1 MAGLFDRD
9 YLALTEEE
17 IQEKKRIDLED
28 AHVAGARFG
37 RTDFY
42 YKYPKAVRY
51 WMSLFP
57 NNYMDP
63 KFLKESEEIERQ
75 CDEFEELLENEST
88 KESDVKNFIQGKG
101 YYHIPASIFKYYHFG
116 HHDAYLFKE
125 FKLGTEYIADYVLV
139 GKSSDG
145 FEFVFVEFENPY
157 KNIVIGDGDFG
168 NTIRKGINQVNDWHS
183 FILSNYPTITEEF
196 KKNTDV
202 AIHTL
207 PDEFYTLDPTRIH
220 YVVVAGRRE
229 DYQEKTRRLKRK
241 LKEDS
246 DILIIHYDNLLD
258 KSRELIGNN
267 TY

>member
-145 FEFVFVEFENPY
+145 FEFVFVEFENP
-157 KNIVIGDGDFG
+157 
-168 NTIRKGINQVNDWHS
+168 
-183 FILSNYPTITEEF
+183 
-196 KKNTDV
+196 
-202 AIHTL
+202 
-207 PDEFYTLDPTRIH
+207 
-220 YVVVAGRRE
+220 
-229 DYQEKTRRLKRK
+229 
-241 LKEDS
+241 
-246 DILIIHYDNLLD
+246 
-258 KSRELIGNN
+258 
-267 TY
+267 